1 MSGPATGVRIESAWD
16 KRTFKDFLRLPYRIY
31 AGDPNWVAPLLRD
44 VKAMFD
50 RDAHPFHEH
59 SEVEPFVA
67 YRNGRA
73 VGRIVAIHNRN
84 HVAFH
89 EEPVGFFGFFECE
102 DRQDTAEALF
112 AHAADWLRER
122 GLETMRGPASFS
134 TNEEAGLLIEGFG
147 VPASLMMPY
156 NPARYIELLETAGF
170 EVAKTMVSLHLWLP
184 EGAPEYLR
192 EREQRLLERL
202 NVSVRYIRMKD
213 FEAELGIVRGIYNT
227 AWEKNWGFV
236 PMTEA
241 EIGHMAKELKPVLKR
256 DPEQVILVEDG
267 DGRPVGFALW
277 LKDYNRALLHARG
290 RLFPFGLLKILWHAR
305 GIDMAR
311 VLTLGLIPEY
321 RHMGIDNLL
330 YMTCFRAA
338 NEKGIYGGEF
348 GWVLEDNLPMLKPLM
363 KMGATVSK
371 QYRLYDRLL

>member
-84 HVAFH
+84 HVEFH

>member
-1 MSGPATGVRIESAWD
+1 MSGSGTGVRIESAWD

-50 RDAHPFHEH
+50 RDAHPFHQH
-59 SEVEPFVA
+59 SDVEPFVA
-67 YRNGRA
+67 YRDGQA

-89 EEPVGFFGFFECE
+89 DEPVGFFGFFECE
-102 DRQDTAEALF
+102 DRQETADALF
-112 AHAADWLRER
+112 AHAGEWLRER

-134 TNEEAGLLIEGFG
+134 TNEEAGLLTEGFS
-147 VPASLMMPY
+147 VPASIMMPY
-156 NPARYIELLETAGF
+156 NPARYAGLIESAGF
-170 EVAKTMVSLHLWLP
+170 EVAKTMVALHLWLP

-192 EREQRLLERL
+192 QREQRLLERL
-202 NVSVRYIRMKD
+202 NVSVRYIRMKE
-213 FEAELGIVRGIYNT
+213 FEAELDIVREIYNT

-241 EIGHMAKELKPVLKR
+241 EIRHMAKELKPVLKQ

-267 DGRPVGFALW
+267 DGRPIGFALW
-277 LKDYNRALLHARG
+277 LKDYNRALIHARG
-290 RLFPFGLLKILWHAR
+290 RLFPTGLPKILWHAR
-305 GIDMAR
+305 KIDMAR
-311 VLTLGLIPEY
+311 VLTLGLVPEY

-338 NEKGIYGGEF
+338 NEKGIFGGEF

-363 KMGATVSK
+363 KMGAEISK
-371 QYRLYDRLL
+371 RYRMYDQAL